1 MFCCPC
7 KLGCWL
13 YACLKLLLLS
23 HLPVFWI
30 KAKGPRSV
38 KISCLFDV
46 MKISIWQFLCRKMA
60 TDFCRPSLPSQS
72 FPQFPQQ
79 QTNSE
84 DFWSRWWQWWFHF
97 FFFTPI
103 YWGRFPFSPNIF
115 QLGGSTVQPV
125 ARPFVE
131 SLSWQGQDF
140 SCSLNLGQGTGW
152 SGTSDLKK
160 KIKKMGAF
168 LTCPCICFY
177 MSYKYGKMM

>member
-46 MKISIWQFLCRKMA
+46 MKISIWQFLCRKM
-60 TDFCRPSLPSQS
+60 TKYFCRPSLPSQS

-79 QTNSE
+79 QINSE
-84 DFWSRWWQWWFHF
+84 DFWSRWWWFHIF
-97 FFFTPI
+97 FH
-103 YWGRFPFSPNIF
+103 PFLLVIGEDF
-115 QLGGSTVQPV
+115 HFHQYFSTGWFNHQPV
-125 ARPFVE
+125 ARPVE
-131 SLSWQGQDF
+131 SLSCQGQDF

-152 SGTSDLKK
+152 SETSDLKK
-160 KIKKMGAF
+160 NSYRCGF
-168 LTCPCICFY
+168 LTCPCLCFY

>member
-46 MKISIWQFLCRKMA
+46 MKISIWQFLCRKMT

-84 DFWSRWWQWWFHF
+84 DFWSRWWQWWFHI

-125 ARPFVE
+125 ARG
-131 SLSWQGQDF
+131 LS
-140 SCSLNLGQGTGW
+140 NLSADKARTFPVLW
-152 SGTSDLKK
+152 TSVRVLGGLEPQIWKK
-160 KIKKMGAF
+160 NSKRWGLF
-168 LTCPCICFY
+168 
-177 MSYKYGKMM
+177 